1 MKKYS
6 FVFCFMMVFAILFC
20 GVSFNSQKSVLAEEE
35 TVIEISNLSD
45 LNGIK
50 DNLQAS
56 YRLANNISLLGSE
69 EFSTVQGVFSGT
81 FDGNGYTI
89 SGLKIS
95 SANAKT
101 SGIFEQLSS
110 ATIKNLQLKNI
121 SVSLLQESENDYAKA
136 GILAGKITQGTKI
149 ENVSIDS
156 CSLLVNSKST
166 TYTGLIAG
174 EINDGSTIKNCFING
189 NITTINTS
197 DKTNEIGG
205 LFGRFEH
212 SKINFVV
219 QNIAITLNNITSSTN
234 YLGGISGVV
243 LGSETDTSIKSV
255 VSLATNN
262 GVENITLNNCE
273 NVIAYSL
280 FGKIE
285 QSEIIKNL
293 NFIHTTSNLDYAGN
307 FQTELLA
314 NKVGKLSEQDTK
326 VKAVYQDAQ
335 NTKFDEENAWNF
347 VSIWQ
352 FEDERNTLPSLQHFS
367 TFSFSVNE
375 SKSFSDNKK
384 PSIDNVISITSNDN
398 NEYRYSETLFISG
411 KITPIKNMDK
421 FFKIIGLKFNDKLIF
436 DNQLVLTAIENAT
449 SETTTENTTKYE
461 YESYVV
467 TKTMNNEVSNIFQYT
482 INAYSGIVWEHND
495 DLGTDVYYIKNAN
508 LSNSG
513 EYTFNLEYLQYE
525 INVFSENVEQGTIK
539 NNYQSEKILSYG
551 DKKTFSTVA
560 QSDFTFKAWY
570 RDKEKE
576 VLLSDSND
584 FTFTFNETLFETG
597 GYFEGLA
604 LGEDELTLM
613 ATFTK
618 YVCDVQI
625 KFAVNDK
632 IVDDILSQVKC
643 DDTTIQAQDGKLIKK
658 LGMGKTYKFS
668 VVVPAGYEFDRWFE
682 SSDANTIG
690 GNIGST
696 LEVEVSIQ
704 NDTESMIIVVNLKQE
719 VKEENNDTTWI
730 WVVVGIGG
738 GTLILGLVIFFVVR
752 SKRNRFGGGS
762 GKNDYKK
769 MFF

>member
-1 MKKYS
+1 MI
-6 FVFCFMMVFAILFC
+6 FAILFC

>member
-1 MKKYS
+1 
-6 FVFCFMMVFAILFC
+6 MVFAILFC

>member
-1 MKKYS
+1 
-6 FVFCFMMVFAILFC
+6 MVFAILFC

-682 SSDANTIG
+682 SS

>member
-1 MKKYS
+1 
-6 FVFCFMMVFAILFC
+6 MMIFAILFC

>member
-56 YRLANNISLLGSE
+56 YRLANNISLLGLE